1 VKSRVK
7 KLSRRDPG
15 TARVSPR
22 VCFGSAPGASAS
34 ASVSGQ
40 RSALRTAIRDAA
52 ARGPAVVAL
61 NSGVRASTGSNR
73 RRCRRDAGNP
83 KGTQTHRSIPN
94 SAGGSR
100 CEKASPKGEM
110 FVALRCGWR
119 RRRPRNEGVRDS
131 NPRAGFRWIA
141 GFPRQGQRLL
151 RGEGTRGVHPPTP
164 SLVAKRRRGA
174 ENSRVF
180 RRRHACGL
188 ANGRA
193 PAKATTG

>member
-1 VKSRVK
+1 MTVKSRVK

-40 RSALRTAIRDAA
+40 RKSFAQPSETQQPGDPRSSRSTREYALRPGRIAADAA
-52 ARGPAVVAL
+52 ET
-61 NSGVRASTGSNR
+61 RATR
-73 RRCRRDAGNP
+73 RAPRRTDPCRTLLEGHDAKKP
-83 KGTQTHRSIPN
+83 RL
-94 SAGGSR
+94 
-100 CEKASPKGEM
+100 KAKM

-141 GFPRQGQRLL
+141 GISSAGPTPPARRGYTRGASADPFT
-151 RGEGTRGVHPPTP
+151 RGEA
-164 SLVAKRRRGA
+164 SARRG
-174 ENSRVF
+174 E
-180 RRRHACGL
+180 L
-188 ANGRA
+188 ARL
-193 PAKATTG
+193 